1 MQPLPLPLPLPM
13 PPLLLSQRHQPHVDP
28 LCRLALQL
36 QPQQRHVTSVVG
48 GRRQR
53 VVVLLLLGDAY
64 SCLLLLLLDASAL
77 VVRVRRGPHTQ
88 VHAGDCAC
96 GHAAGLHRHS
106 HLGTLTKRTGY
117 SYHPMSYM
125 WDGPTRKTL
134 RTANPIGPY
143 QTVGA
148 LYLVPIR
155 FSRTCDCPPP
165 AAELSTASTPYTG
178 CCCGPLGWKHHGTS
192 LGKPSLTWAACGW
205 LPAGAAFSPAAASAA
220 TGAQQHPR
228 DSHSSC
234 PMPK

>member
-96 GHAAGLHRHS
+96 CRAVHCLHPIHRLLLRAVGVEAPRHIVGEAVADVGS
-106 HLGTLTKRTGY
+106 
-117 SYHPMSYM
+117 
-125 WDGPTRKTL
+125 L
-134 RTANPIGPY
+134 RVAPGWRRLLPCCCLRRHR
-143 QTVGA
+143 G
-148 LYLVPIR
+148 
-155 FSRTCDCPPP
+155 P
-165 AAELSTASTPYTG
+165 AASPRLALLLSNAEIAAVAPGFVWCTVRSVRLKEGLDGRGGTAFRGKRAVSV
-178 CCCGPLGWKHHGTS
+178 GPSGVQACHGQS
-192 LGKPSLTWAACGW
+192 
-205 LPAGAAFSPAAASAA
+205 
-220 TGAQQHPR
+220 R
-228 DSHSSC
+228 D
-234 PMPK
+234 